1 MSEFGPL
8 IEGLTSTA
16 KQMVTDAA
24 KVATDASRKVND
36 DKLSARDL
44 LLTMTELVNIAVGG
58 GVKLTRQL
66 ADDTPAGARS
76 IGDYSRAVGRRMAR
90 ETRLVAK
97 AATEKMDEGSY
108 DIDDW
113 VVSLTRLT
121 DIAVVGGL
129 EIAQT
134 LFAGPARFDNEPH
147 VVDLT
152 APPAAGRREFGD
164 VVLRRY
170 GPDDEPEIPRELIS
184 FEPPQLEAGDTD
196 FRMLIKPYQL
206 TSGVYRGTVQI
217 GDDTLNAEFA
227 L

>member
-8 IEGLTSTA
+8 IEGLASTA
-16 KQMVTDAA
+16 KQVVTDAT
-24 KVATDASRKVND
+24 KVATDASAKVND
-36 DKLSARDL
+36 DKLTARDL

-66 ADDTPAGARS
+66 VDDTPAGARS

-90 ETRLVAK
+90 ESRMVAK
-97 AATEKMDEGSY
+97 AATEKMDEGAY

-134 LFAGPARFDNEPH
+134 LFAGPARFDNEPR
-147 VVDLT
+147 VIDLT
-152 APPAAGRREFGD
+152 APAGAGRRQFGD
-164 VVLRRY
+164 VVLKRY
-170 GPDDEPEIPRELIS
+170 GPDDEPQIPREQIS
-184 FEPPQLEAGDTD
+184 FEPEALAAGDTD

-206 TSGVYRGTVQI
+206 ISGVYRGTVEI
-217 GDDTLNAEFA
+217 GDDTLNVEFA